1 MLDVKHRKSVPYDK
15 IKSLIA
21 NLYIAIFQEAIVA
34 TVAPSINW
42 RELRRISRTIG
53 ALLTIVGGVVVLL
66 QIVLGGWSPVPHG
79 FDTTSATVISREQ
92 VGTFQNPAFLVTLQY
107 ATNES
112 DTDELLRSGRR
123 VEYELYRN
131 LPHGTEVT
139 IQYNLD
145 KPFEWR
151 ITQTP
156 VPPNVSD
163 YGLGLL
169 MIVLGTF
176 SLIFPFI
183 VRLASRE
190 DDFVQPQRV
199 QVN

>member
-1 MLDVKHRKSVPYDK
+1 M
-15 IKSLIA
+15 
-21 NLYIAIFQEAIVA
+21 A

-66 QIVLGGWSPVPHG
+66 QIGLGGWLPVPQG
-79 FDTTSATVISREQ
+79 FDSVSAVVTSREQ

-107 ATNES
+107 TTESATVG
-112 DTDELLRSGRR
+112 ELLRSGRR

-131 LPHGTEVT
+131 LPQGTEVT
-139 IQYNLD
+139 IQYNVD
-145 KPFEWR
+145 NPFEWR
-151 ITQTP
+151 ITRTP
-156 VPPNVSD
+156 VPPTVSD

-169 MIVLGTF
+169 MIVLGSF
-176 SLIFPFI
+176 SLVFPFI